1 MINKKELTV
10 KDITLI
16 SIFVIILFLQE
27 QILSFIPNVS
37 LTFFL
42 LILFSKKLGLYKT
55 FLIIL
60 CHTLL
65 DVFLFNNG
73 LYVYML
79 FMFVG
84 LMFIPLLLNT
94 LFEKINSPIGLAL
107 LSIVFSLLYSW
118 INIIPSVVIYNM
130 NLFDYLLFDIVWELI
145 LVTSNF
151 VIVLLL
157 YKPISKVFDKIL
169 YIKMSK

>member
-1 MINKKELTV
+1 M
-10 KDITLI
+10 
-16 SIFVIILFLQE
+16 
-27 QILSFIPNVS
+27 FI
-37 LTFFL
+37 
-42 LILFSKKLGLYKT
+42 
-55 FLIIL
+55 
-60 CHTLL
+60 
-65 DVFLFNNG
+65 
-73 LYVYML
+73 
-79 FMFVG
+79 G

-94 LFEKINSPIGLAL
+94 LFEKVNSSIGLAL

-145 LVTSNF
+145 LVASNF